1 MWQTCFFWLSSFTAF
16 FWTARS
22 DVTCAVIFPR
32 GVCHSCWA
40 HILSSQPLRL
50 HSRYKISKC
59 LYAPVFL
66 FRFPQ
71 RWFIFIFLWFATK
84 FYSLAVLDG
93 SPLWDWDTSTTIG
106 CCYGWSQK
114 GPKCEADAGMV
125 KKKKPNKQ
133 KKQVFITKPESKIQ
147 MQATTRKTT
156 NWRAKENPRKLQSN
170 TNQRATEN
178 KTGTQRT
185 HKDQETDK
193 LMENTD

>member
-1 MWQTCFFWLSSFTAF
+1 MDHHFGTETPQQLLDVVTVDHKKDPNVRQMQAWL
-16 FWTARS
+16 
-22 DVTCAVIFPR
+22 
-32 GVCHSCWA
+32 
-40 HILSSQPLRL
+40 
-50 HSRYKISKC
+50 
-59 LYAPVFL
+59 
-66 FRFPQ
+66 
-71 RWFIFIFLWFATK
+71 
-84 FYSLAVLDG
+84 
-93 SPLWDWDTSTTIG
+93 
-106 CCYGWSQK
+106 
-114 GPKCEADAGMV
+114 
-125 KKKKPNKQ
+125 KKKTNKQ